1 MMGVMVEMS
10 NGDVE
15 RFEHAAKYE
24 SGVTPYVGYLFV
36 QNDDGSQVA
45 TFAPGGWSAA
55 WVHPIK
61 RAVKAD
67 TVEGSGLGR
76 TIRQQIGDDVS
87 VTVTVDGQQIRRVA
101 NEQIDEAM
109 NALVSSIARQK
120 S

>member
-1 MMGVMVEMS
+1 MMGVMVKMS

-15 RFEHAAKYE
+15 RFEHAAEYQ
-24 SGVTPYVGYLFV
+24 SGFGEHIGYLYV
-36 QNDDGSQVA
+36 SNEDGSPVA
-45 TFAPGGWSAA
+45 QFAPGGWSAA
-55 WVHPIK
+55 WVYPIK
-61 RAVKAD
+61 RAD

-76 TIRQQIGDDVS
+76 TVRKQIGDDVS

-109 NALVSSIARQK
+109 NALVSSIARPK